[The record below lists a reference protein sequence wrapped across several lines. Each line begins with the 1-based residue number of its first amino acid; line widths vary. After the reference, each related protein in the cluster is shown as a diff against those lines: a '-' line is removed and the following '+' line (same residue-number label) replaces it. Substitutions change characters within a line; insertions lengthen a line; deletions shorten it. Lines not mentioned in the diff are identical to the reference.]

1 MPEIVTSQSRVRF
14 DEARCQN
21 SGCCGLRLS
30 RMIQALSGEA
40 GSGDDA
46 DEEMLKAAAA
56 ACPSGALSYSK
67 RRRVRAKEQVRERR
81 FYLP

>member
-1 MPEIVTSQSRVRF
+1 
-14 DEARCQN
+14 
-21 SGCCGLRLS
+21 
-30 RMIQALSGEA
+30 MIQALSGETGTA
-40 GSGDDA
+40 DDA
-46 DEEMLKAAAA
+46 DEDMLKTAAT